1 MKVNILG
8 KGIIPGIG
16 TLAPKYDVELSEN
29 EVKRLLNYSQFRL
42 GDVAT
47 GLLITKAN
55 VDTFFKPSM
64 VTELPKV
71 KPIEVPKKVDEKK
84 IQKTVEKKEEPVVVE
99 EPVKEVYENP
109 VIEIEEV
116 SPIEI
121 TPPET
126 VVEVTAVSERIGNVE
141 DIIPETTSDEPISV
155 EVVNEEAE
163 ETHTFSKKRKRR
175 RN

>member
-16 TLAPKYDVELSEN
+16 TLAPKYDVDLSEL
-29 EVKRLLNYSQFRL
+29 EIKRLLNYQQLRL
-42 GDVAT
+42 GDVMT

-55 VDTFFKPSM
+55 VDSFFNPPIA
-64 VTELPKV
+64 TELPDV
-71 KPIEVPKKVDEKK
+71 KSKKKEAIKN
-84 IQKTVEKKEEPVVVE
+84 VEKEVE
-99 EPVKEVYENP
+99 EPKKAVYDDP
-109 VIEIEEV
+109 IIEIKEI

-126 VVEVTAVSERIGNVE
+126 VVEVTAVSERIGNVQE
-141 DIIPETTSDEPISV
+141 IIPEKTNDDPISV
-155 EVVNEEAE
+155 EVV
-163 ETHTFSKKRKRR
+163 ETETTRFSGKNKKRR